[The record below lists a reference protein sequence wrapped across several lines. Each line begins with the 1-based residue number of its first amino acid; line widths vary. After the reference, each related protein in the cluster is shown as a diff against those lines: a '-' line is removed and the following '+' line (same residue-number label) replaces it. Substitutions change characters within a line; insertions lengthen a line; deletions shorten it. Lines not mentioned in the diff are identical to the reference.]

1 MPACHGESPCS
12 SLFRAGTPLRSVSC
26 SERSS
31 HGRLTV
37 PALLHCRV
45 TPLHLCRKVIGYSPA
60 LLLWHCTG
68 SPPQAPRGES
78 CLHCRS
84 VPKCRAIRG
93 QVDLVVTAD
102 TDCLLRRC
110 LCHPYAHEAC
120 ACLYAYDIRPRRLS
134 SPRRYALRSDP
145 RKLLSSLAVYGSLRP
160 QACPLRFS
168 TRTHG
173 KGIDIYLPPY
183 GSPLPAPLSTQSVS
197 APSRNKAG
205 SVSMCSP
212 LRSKHSLNT
221 ARVNKEQA
229 DTALRCGIGLHVGR
243 NTARGI
249 VCRVPSRNQKGA
261 SSRTQ
266 PHIPQKSKRGKG
278 TRSIGRTGG
287 LPTEKGEIFP
297 FNPL

>member
-1 MPACHGESPCS
+1 MGNVPLPITHARHTGH
-12 SLFRAGTPLRSVSC
+12 SLFRRSCIVGPLHSTFAA
-26 SERSS
+26 RSS
-31 HGRLTV
+31 AISGSAAMALHRKPTPGPSGRSL
-37 PALLHCRV
+37 PALPVGAEVSGH
-45 TPLHLCRKVIGYSPA
+45 G
-60 LLLWHCTG
+60 
-68 SPPQAPRGES
+68 
-78 CLHCRS
+78 
-84 VPKCRAIRG
+84 G
-93 QVDLVVTAD
+93 QEDLVVTPD

-120 ACLYAYDIRPRRLS
+120 ACLYAYYIRPRRLS

-145 RKLLSSLAVYGSLRP
+145 RKLLSSLAVYGSLRL

-212 LRSKHSLNT
+212 LRSKHNLNT